1 MSKIGMIVNSPGQ
14 SNKPKEVK
22 KVIKPEVV
30 KPEVVK
36 PEEKSHLYITS
47 EIKKVIKPKVL
58 FICDVKNWA
67 WYFKSVQLKKYL
79 SNEFDITCILAGGK
93 IDPKKYDVY
102 FTFGYSYIDIEPLK
116 GIPKNKKVTGITSHR
131 PISVI
136 EPKMNLAGAVHANSK
151 LLLSQLR
158 NIHDNIYYLPNGVD
172 ETLFRPTTPIPN
184 ERENIIV
191 GHVGK
196 LSPLKGQLEF
206 IEPAVKKAK
215 CLYHPNYKDHTE
227 ALTHET
233 MPSIYNGFDCFIVAS
248 QEDGT
253 PNTALEAAACG
264 RPIISNRVGNM
275 PEFIQDGINGFLV
288 EKNVDKYAEKILYFR
303 DHRNELIKMGN
314 IARKTVLE
322 SWTWKIQAENYRKML
337 WDIVNNRKSTEY
349 SNKGEIE
356 KRIIDISKELEKIDD
371 EERDLIKKRESL
383 KVKSELLK
391 KDMNNMKRDMSPEE
405 WKIKYGP
412 DEGTLR
418 DLEVIRREKQKK
430 KKEEPKQKEEPTKII
445 KRERSK
451 NGKPDILILS
461 DVRGWA
467 WDVKAKNIKKWLS
480 DDFNIF
486 IRYFQSSPTDKF
498 DRKEKFDLY
507 FTFDC
512 GASHFLSHIPAEQKL
527 IGVTSHTYTSYRGNW
542 KQMLDGSKF
551 HHANS
556 VLLQKELE
564 KYYSEVYYLPN
575 GVDETLFAFKERDIT
590 KPFTVGYVG
599 KNTTRK
605 GYVQFVIES
614 CRQAEVKLKSQ
625 VCRFNSPNVIKPGKI
640 PPFYHDVDM
649 IMIASDMDGTPNQLL
664 EATSTGRCFVGNK
677 IGNVPEFIN
686 EGINGYMVERNVK
699 SYIERLNWMKNNREV
714 VQEMGRKARQT
725 VEEKWT
731 WKIQA
736 ENYRKMF
743 KEVLGK

>member
-1 MSKIGMIVNSPGQ
+1 MSRIGIKVNSPGQ
-14 SNKPKEVK
+14 GLKE
-22 KVIKPEVV
+22 IK
-30 KPEVVK
+30 
-36 PEEKSHLYITS
+36 EEKIPKSHLHITS
-47 EIKKVIKPKVL
+47 QSRKIFKPKVL

-79 SNEFDITCILAGGK
+79 SNEFDIDIACVLAGDK

-102 FTFGYSYIDIEPLK
+102 FTFGHSYIDIEPLK
-116 GIPKNKKVTGITSHR
+116 KVSKNKRVTGITSHR

-136 EPKMNLAGAVHANSK
+136 APKMKLAGAVHANSK

-206 IEPAVKKAK
+206 IEPAIKKAR
-215 CLYHPNYKDHTE
+215 CLYHPYYKDHTE

-233 MPSIYNGFDCFIVAS
+233 MPSVYNGFDCFIVAS

-253 PNTALEAAACG
+253 PNTALESAACG

-275 PEFIQDGINGFLV
+275 PEFIQDGVNGFLV
-288 EKNVDKYAEKILYFR
+288 EKNVDKYAEKILYLR

-314 IARKTVLE
+314 VARKTVLE
-322 SWTWKIQAENYRKML
+322 RWTWKIQAENYRKML
-337 WDIVNNRKSTEY
+337 WDIVNNRKSKDPT
-349 SNKGEIE
+349 NKGEIE
-356 KRIIDISKELEKIDD
+356 ERIIDIAKELGRIDNI
-371 EERDLIKKRESL
+371 ERDLIIKRESL
-383 KVKSELLK
+383 KIKTDFLK
-391 KDMNNMKRDMSPEE
+391 KDIEE
-405 WKIKYGP
+405 MGYVMDVDLKYGL

-418 DLEVIRREKQKK
+418 ELEVIRREKQKK
-430 KKEEPKQKEEPTKII
+430 KEEPKQKKEEPTKII
-445 KRERSK
+445 KRKKSK

-512 GASHFLSHIPAEQKL
+512 GAAHFLSHVPAEQKL
-527 IGVTSHTYTSYRGNW
+527 TGVTSHTYTSYRGNW
-542 KQMLDGSKF
+542 RQMLDGSKF

-575 GVDETLFAFKERDIT
+575 GVNEELFAFKERDIT

-599 KNTTRK
+599 KNTERK
-605 GYVQFVIES
+605 GYVQFVVDS

-625 VCRFNSPNVIKPGKI
+625 VCRFNSPNVIKPENI

-649 IMIASDMDGTPNQLL
+649 IMVASDMDGTPNQLL
-664 EATSTGRCFVGNK
+664 EAASTGRCFVGNK

-686 EGINGYMVERNVK
+686 ESINGYMVERNVK